1 MSPSTSS
8 VHASRSDGSTR
19 APFRGATSPHQ
30 PGIGWQQV
38 GAAAPAPATAR
49 RLPSTVPHGLCRA
62 VPCRASRVQARPR
75 TGIHRA
81 GRNCRRH
88 VDKDRCTCIRAGPK
102 HCCNVAGL
110 PSMGSRGF
118 AEEKIYY
125 LPSNNSCFYNL
136 SSRDRITNLERF
148 MYISLY
154 ISS

>member
-1 MSPSTSS
+1 M
-8 VHASRSDGSTR
+8 HR
-19 APFRGATSPHQ
+19 APTAPPEHHS
-30 PGIGWQQV
+30 
-38 GAAAPAPATAR
+38 AA
-49 RLPSTVPHGLCRA
+49 RLPRTNPESGGSKSERPRQRQRPRVDFLPQCHTVCA